1 MPWAEADPRR
11 YLAAVVRGGVT
22 PFRYRDRLRGLLAL
36 GSDGALRSSRLA
48 FPVELP
54 RERTWWLLEAGRA
67 DSQPL
72 EAAPR
77 TTTPSPWRSR
87 ADGSW
92 PPAWSSPPVSDVQV
106 PPETRAAIPQPAP
119 TPPPTLAP
127 TLEATLETTPAPAA
141 APIPDP
147 APSPIPP
154 AAPPRAPRSR
164 PAHGTTGSTEDIPR
178 PDPGR
183 RDGPTG
189 HTTPTEPPPPSWHA
203 APAPL
208 PEPAP
213 PRASRFQPHR
223 SRPDPTSHL
232 LEASRTGDTHRLP
245 EAPPATH
252 QPVPTPVP
260 PAAHP
265 APPPIPQPDRPP
277 ALRPQAVHDHARPAL
292 EVRHQDPRLRND
304 DAGHAGRTSVP
315 RPPAPRPVP
324 PDAGAASMPRR
335 RARRPTAEPAV
346 QPPRSAT
353 SEWPAAARR
362 RDPEP
367 PAPLPRAHPP
377 STPQSASVVVQVASG
392 PRVSAA
398 YWARL
403 HVGRIGLRGPR

>member
-67 DSQPL
+67 DSQPSR
-72 EAAPR
+72 AAPR
-77 TTTPSPWRSR
+77 TTTPSAWRGG
-87 ADGSW
+87 ADGFW
-92 PPAWSSPPVSDVQV
+92 PPAWSSPPVSDLQV

-119 TPPPTLAP
+119 TPAPTLAPTPAP
-127 TLEATLETTPAPAA
+127 TLEATPAPVT
-141 APIPDP
+141 APTTHP

-154 AAPPRAPRSR
+154 PAPPRAPRSR
-164 PAHGTTGSTEDIPR
+164 PAHGTTGATEDVPR

-183 RDGPTG
+183 RDGPNRQA
-189 HTTPTEPPPPSWHA
+189 PPAEPPPPSWHA
-203 APAPL
+203 APAPP
-208 PEPAP
+208 PEPAQARP
-213 PRASRFQPHR
+213 PRFQPDRGGPALTPH
-223 SRPDPTSHL
+223 PLDP
-232 LEASRTGDTHRLP
+232 SRTGDTHHPP

-265 APPPIPQPDRPP
+265 APIPRPDRTPV
-277 ALRPQAVHDHARPAL
+277 LRAQAVHDHAPPTL
-292 EVRHQDPRLRND
+292 EVRHPDPGPRMD
-304 DAGHAGRTSVP
+304 GAGHAERAPVP
-315 RPPAPRPVP
+315 RLTAARPAPP
-324 PDAGAASMPRR
+324 PPAGAASMPRR
-335 RARRPTAEPAV
+335 RARRPTTEQAV
-346 QPPRSAT
+346 QPPRSAR
-353 SEWPAAARR
+353 SERSAATRG

-377 STPQSASVVVQVASG
+377 STPRAASVVVQVASG